1 MTFDLFIPT
10 RQRPRN
16 VHRLLESIEDTA
28 AHPEAITAY
37 FYVDD
42 DDDVMPSYMDG
53 IREAH
58 PAIKMRF
65 AVGPRIVLSQMYTG
79 MAAASTGDILW
90 SGGDDIVFRTPGWDT
105 MIAEEFEKVP
115 DRILLVY
122 GNDCLQEHRLATH
135 PFISRTGMD
144 VLGYFYPAT
153 GEIAVTD
160 LWLHHA
166 YETIGRLCYRPD
178 IITEHMHWLR
188 VDAEGNRLAEYD
200 AVYAN
205 QYERNF
211 PEVMATLQTYQD
223 LLVRGIKDLARAI
236 GSDAEI
242 HARHPAPVQ
251 ETPCELSTAEE
262 VTDG

>member
-1 MTFDLFIPT
+1 MRFDLFIPT
-10 RQRPRN
+10 RCRPLN

-28 AHPEAITAY
+28 AHPDRITAY

-42 DDDVMPSYMDG
+42 DDDVMLRHIDG

-58 PAIKMRF
+58 GIKMHF
-65 AVGPRIVLSQMYTG
+65 AIGPQIVLSQTYTG

-90 SGGDDIVFRTPGWDT
+90 SGGDDIVFRTPGWDD

-135 PFISRTGMD
+135 PFISRKGMD

-188 VDAEGNRLAEYD
+188 MDAEGNRLAAYD

-205 QYERNF
+205 QYEKNL

-223 LLVRGIKDLARAI
+223 LLVRGIRDLARAI

-242 HARHPAPVQ
+242 HARHPAPQ
-251 ETPCELSTAEE
+251 ETSCERSTAEE
-262 VTDG
+262 ATDG